1 MNDIEIINKIKEWLQ
16 DNIEYNVDITLDD
29 NKLLL
34 SYINKLQN
42 KKD

>member
-1 MNDIEIINKIKEWLQ
+1 MNDIEIINKIKEWLE
-16 DNIEYNVDITLDD
+16 DNIEYNVDITLYD

>member
-1 MNDIEIINKIKEWLQ
+1 MNDREIINKIKEWLQ
-16 DNIEYNVDITLDD
+16 DNIEYNVDITLHD

>member
-16 DNIEYNVDITLDD
+16 DNIEYNVDITLYD

>member
-1 MNDIEIINKIKEWLQ
+1 MKDIEIINKIKEWLQ
-16 DNIEYNVDITLDD
+16 DNIEYNVDITLYD